1 MIACCARINQIVSSW
16 KRSKESSVGDSE
28 SIFPYFR
35 NWKSYISFQ
44 VKTLSSKQILL
55 RILKTFLKSFC
66 EGFTR
71 IKKPLVC
78 KLPCRPKTKIY
89 FTSVHTKQSVI
100 NMIKNT
106 SLHSHTEITYMAELS
121 ILMDIIQNSS
131 LVCYYKN
138 QYLMDEHADLIS
150 LLYSLQ

>member
-1 MIACCARINQIVSSW
+1 MQM
-16 KRSKESSVGDSE
+16 
-28 SIFPYFR
+28 
-35 NWKSYISFQ
+35 
-44 VKTLSSKQILL
+44 
-55 RILKTFLKSFC
+55 
-66 EGFTR
+66 
-71 IKKPLVC
+71 
-78 KLPCRPKTKIY
+78 PCRPKTKIY

-100 NMIKNT
+100 NMIKNA